1 MSQQMTVDTI
11 KKVQGAIPSGREI
24 LRRTCSR
31 CRRKDEDTKRGIL
44 RRTALREFQETSR
57 ANDPRDAETREFA
70 KSRFGYDFSRVP
82 ARAVPA
88 ASDAVLNRAEMTNDA
103 GFSFQES
110 PDVPGAGF
118 VRESPFLYSPEG
130 VRVTK
135 AGSGGCQNGGGE
147 SVCNLDNGNY
157 DIVSNSNTCCTKSC
171 TQEHEQ
177 THVTDITGWG
187 CCKALSDALKMP
199 GAKRNELVTK
209 YNTWMQTA
217 VPITECNAYSHDVI
231 CADKMATDKDCS
243 GKGKNT
249 DCCKDILDYKARYGA
264 TAKTVCAS
272 APKKVAP
279 CPF

>member
-1 MSQQMTVDTI
+1 MTN
-11 KKVQGAIPSGREI
+11 E
-24 LRRTCSR
+24 LR
-31 CRRKDEDTKRGIL
+31 DTKRK
-44 RRTALREFQETSR
+44 EFS
-57 ANDPRDAETREFA
+57 
-70 KSRFGYDFSRVP
+70 KSRSGYDFSSVP
-82 ARAVPA
+82 ARTVPA
-88 ASDAVLNRAEMTNDA
+88 AFDGALHRATTMGDA
-103 GFSFQES
+103 GISYQVAPGEADA
-110 PDVPGAGF
+110 DVADGL
-118 VRESPFLYSPEG
+118 SLLYSPEG

-157 DIVSNSNTCCTKSC
+157 DIVRNSNTCCTKTC

-187 CCKALSDALKMP
+187 CCKALSDALKKP

-217 VPITECNAYSHDVI
+217 VPITECNAYSHDVV
-231 CADKMATDKDCS
+231 CADKMAADKDCS
-243 GKGKNT
+243 GKGKDT